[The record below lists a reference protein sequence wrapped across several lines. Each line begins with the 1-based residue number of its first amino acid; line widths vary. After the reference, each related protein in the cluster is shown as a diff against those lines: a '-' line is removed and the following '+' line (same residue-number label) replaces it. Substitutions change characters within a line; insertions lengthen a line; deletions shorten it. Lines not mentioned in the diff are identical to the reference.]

1 MFRAAKIDDKKLR
14 CRREAVRCF
23 VSLNI
28 SLSHS
33 RSLKVIE
40 MVSFESLDTVF
51 YLYSISRFDTIH
63 KCDGQPSTAR
73 QQGPHLWLASR
84 EEKGLS

>member
-51 YLYSISRFDTIH
+51 YLYSILSLAVSTQYTNVTGSHPLHDSRGRTY
-63 KCDGQPSTAR
+63 G
-73 QQGPHLWLASR
+73 
-84 EEKGLS
+84 